1 MQNIDQIGPQTTELV
16 AHEFVFLLENYPNY
30 FDDFTGWLSGERSFP
45 FELLNN
51 TAICLIF

>member
-16 AHEFVFLLENYPNY
+16 AHEFVFLLENYSKY

-45 FELLNN
+45 FGLLNN